1 MSFSRHFVDKTV
13 DLARMLLSFGLVER
27 VTHHEDGVTK
37 ESDTTHTVMLGVM
50 ACAFARE
57 HAPHLDL
64 GKIAQF
70 ALIHD
75 LVEVY
80 AGDTNTFA
88 KEVSHDDK
96 EIREQEALKRIQTE
110 FADTY
115 PWIAETI
122 EEYETL
128 ASPEARYVKV
138 FDKVLPKLSH
148 LINGGVTVSKLGHTT
163 DSLKVWLS
171 AQMDKIESTY
181 GHDQE
186 AAVNLYK
193 RFAHELQV
201 FVDEMGNGDRS
212 RNTRNR

>member
-1 MSFSRHFVDKTV
+1 MSFTRHFVDKTV

-37 ESDTTHTVMLGVM
+37 ESDATHTVMLGIM

-57 HAPHLDL
+57 HAPHLDT

-70 ALIHD
+70 ALVHD

-96 EIREQEALKRIQTE
+96 ETREKAALERIREE
-110 FADTY
+110 FIDTY

-163 DSLKVWLS
+163 ESLKLWLS
-171 AQMDKIESTY
+171 AQTHKIETTY
-181 GHDQE
+181 GQDQE

-193 RFAHELQV
+193 RFANELQL
-201 FVDEMGNGDRS
+201 FVDGMH
-212 RNTRNR
+212 T

>member
-1 MSFSRHFVDKTV
+1 MAFTRHFVDKTV
-13 DLARMLLSFGLVER
+13 ELARMLLSFGLVER

-37 ESDTTHTVMLGVM
+37 ETDTTHTVMLGIM
-50 ACAFARE
+50 ACAFARD
-57 HAPHLDL
+57 HAPHLDI

-70 ALIHD
+70 ALVHD

-88 KEVSHDDK
+88 KEVCHDDK
-96 EIREQEALKRIQTE
+96 ETREKEALERITAE

-115 PWIAETI
+115 PWIGLTI

-128 ASPEARYVKV
+128 SSPEARYVKV

-148 LINGGVTVSKLGHTT
+148 LINGGVTVSELGHTT
-163 DSLKVWLS
+163 ESLKVWIS
-171 AQMDKIESTY
+171 AQMNKIETTY

-186 AAVNLYK
+186 AAVSLYK

-201 FVDEMGNGDRS
+201 FVDGMKA
-212 RNTRNR
+212 